1 MIGKNAVFKRI
12 IVINEGFVLF
22 AKLLVKSRKTAPP
35 FGRIYALFY
44 SKITGFAVKSYPQ
57 ALGCSNASE

>member
-1 MIGKNAVFKRI
+1 MIGENAVFKRV
-12 IVINEGFVLF
+12 IVVNESFVLF
-22 AKLLVKSRKTAPP
+22 AKLLVKSRKTAP
-35 FGRIYALFY
+35 FSRKYADFH